1 MPQAQRAQAPIR
13 IFIIDDH
20 PTIIWGL
27 ERLIESEQPR
37 MVVVGKAAG
46 SASAMMLMEH
56 AQPDV
61 VLLDLDL
68 GDENGLDTI
77 PELLKKSTARILVLT
92 GVRDASAHE
101 AAIRAG
107 ALGVVGKEIASAELL
122 QAIER
127 VHRGELSVDRQTTER
142 LLATISRNPSPPR
155 RTPEEERV
163 ASLTARERDIVLS
176 LMRQPQVPLKE
187 AAESL
192 GISERTLRNHL
203 SSIYGSS
210 ASQAAWTSTCSA
222 ASRCSTKPSVSGFPL
237 APRVRLRF
245 PWTVVATAPG
255 EPPSESESLRAA
267 RLHDLLPF
275 RHIREQ
281 KFAEHFRAAA
291 HGGRALRE
299 DDLLHARLVQDLHEH
314 GVQSGEQWPRELCG
328 CHDAIPADDLEPR
341 QTGFGD
347 SRGYRAGTGRVA
359 GR

>member
-1 MPQAQRAQAPIR
+1 M
-13 IFIIDDH
+13 
-20 PTIIWGL
+20 L
-27 ERLIESEQPR
+27 LIEQAR
-37 MVVVGKAAG
+37 
-46 SASAMMLMEH
+46 
-56 AQPDV
+56 PDV

-77 PELLKKSTARILVLT
+77 PELLRKSAAKILVLT
-92 GVRDASAHE
+92 GVRDTSAHE

-142 LLATISRNPSPPR
+142 LLATISRNPSPPGVH
-155 RTPEEERV
+155 PEEERV

-203 SSIYGSS
+203 SSIYEKLGVSGRLELYVFSSKQMLDKTKCSVASPARPRSS
-210 ASQAAWTSTCSA
+210 AIPLDRRSDSA
-222 ASRCSTKPSVSGFPL
+222 R
-237 APRVRLRF
+237 
-245 PWTVVATAPG
+245 

-281 KFAEHFRAAA
+281 KLRNTSGLLPTGDAPCEKMIFCMPGSFRICT
-291 HGGRALRE
+291 
-299 DDLLHARLVQDLHEH
+299 EH
-314 GVQSGEQWPRELCG
+314 GAQSGEQWPRQLG
-328 CHDAIPADDLEPR
+328 RCHDAIPADDLEPR
-341 QTGFGD
+341 QTGFGG
-347 SRGYRAGTGRVA
+347 SRGTRAGTGRVA